1 MASGGEA
8 DDAEAIRVQSEVLR
22 PVTDRAQ
29 GALNFLV
36 FATMAV
42 SALFSG
48 VLVTTRGWSRL
59 NWGSLLPV
67 AVCAAALLWLAVRQ
81 RTQAAAAPAR

>member
-1 MASGGEA
+1 MSLSAYSPQE
-8 DDAEAIRVQSEVLR
+8 R
-22 PVTDRAQ
+22 DRAQ

-42 SALFSG
+42 SSLFSG
-48 VLVTTRGWSRL
+48 VLVTTRGWSQL

-67 AVCAAALLWLAVRQ
+67 AVCAAALVWLAVHQ
-81 RTQAAAAPAR
+81 RAQAAQAAAR